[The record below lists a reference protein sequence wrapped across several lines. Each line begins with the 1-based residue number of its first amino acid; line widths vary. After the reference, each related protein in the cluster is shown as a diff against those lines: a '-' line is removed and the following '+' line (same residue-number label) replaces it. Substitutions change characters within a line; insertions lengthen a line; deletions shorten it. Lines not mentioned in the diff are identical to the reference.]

1 MSTVPVYRTGVLD
14 SAPIVTGE
22 GGGSMTDYLQ
32 VHHYVRILYRRQWLI
47 LGIVAAGLGC
57 AVLLNWITTPVFMA
71 QATLQI
77 DTDLNVLGVDRP
89 LLPVDQRDWMKE
101 FLPTQLGILQSHE
114 LARAAHDDLMQ
125 SSRSSGGV
133 PTAPEIVAGRSVSL
147 VKDTRLVHV
156 GYQSTDPKMA
166 AQVANAL
173 AGAYVEQNLSFRT
186 KASGDASDWLLN
198 QTEEQRKLVNENEM
212 ALQRYRQE
220 HGADDLYT
228 DKLGIERANIVV
240 QKLAALQAS
249 VTKAKIETIEKQAVY
264 EQLSA
269 VQASQEPLDTLP
281 AVASNPYIQGLKSEL
296 TALQRQMAQTSKEL
310 GDQHPDFI
318 KLQAAVQNAERKLQ
332 TEVSNVGAAIRHD
345 FEASQSTERNLTAA
359 LERQKLEV
367 QALNGKTVDYTAL
380 EREANSNREVL
391 DKLLQRSR
399 EATLARQLDS
409 TSVRIVDPAQ
419 IPDLPILPRKGR
431 TLLIGL
437 VGSGGF
443 ALVLVFALEVFNTR
457 VRSPEDVSR
466 HLRIRVLGIAPEAR
480 AVEGHTSPLL
490 GSGAPIQFAELFQGL
505 RTNLLASPELATGRT
520 LLITSS
526 EPGEGKTMSA
536 ANIAVS
542 LAGLKQRVLLIDAD
556 LRKPRLHELFGEER
570 QPGLADVLIG
580 KTTTRDFRKTSVSG
594 LWLMPAGGACKNAA
608 NLLGSENF
616 NKLIDYL
623 KQHFDWI
630 VLDSAPVLAVT
641 DPCLVARVAAGV
653 LLIVDCKTD
662 REVASA
668 AVERLDAVGAT
679 IVGAM
684 LNRAAL
690 NSRDASY
697 LPYYHRNYETYYS
710 ETEGSFHLP
719 EVAATALQREQ
730 RDTSS

>member
-1 MSTVPVYRTGVLD
+1 
-14 SAPIVTGE
+14 
-22 GGGSMTDYLQ
+22 MTDYLQ
-32 VHHYVRILYRRQWLI
+32 LHHYVRILHRRQWLI
-47 LGIVAAGLGC
+47 LCIVAAGLGC
-57 AVLLNWITTPVFMA
+57 AALLNWITKPVFIA

-101 FLPTQLGILQSHE
+101 FLPTQLGILQSNE
-114 LARAAHDDLMQ
+114 LARAAHDELTQ
-125 SSRSSGGV
+125 SEHPGGSV
-133 PTAPEIVAGRSVSL
+133 PTVAQIAAGRSVAL
-147 VKDTRLVHV
+147 VKDTRLVNV
-156 GYQSTDPKMA
+156 GFQSTDPKMA

-173 AGAYVEQNLSFRT
+173 ASAYVRQNFAFRST
-186 KASGDASDWLLN
+186 ANGDASDWLAK
-198 QTEEQRKLVNENEM
+198 QVEQQRKLVNESEN

-220 HGADDLYT
+220 QGADALYA
-228 DKLGIERANIVV
+228 DKSGTEHGNIVV
-240 QKLAALQAS
+240 QKLAALQEA
-249 VTKAKIETIEKQAVY
+249 VTKARTETIAKEALY
-264 EQLSA
+264 RQLSA
-269 VQASQEPLDTLP
+269 VQANLEPLDTLP
-281 AVASNPYIQGLKSEL
+281 AVASNTYIQGLKSEL
-296 TALQRQMAQTSKEL
+296 TALQRQMAQASKEL
-310 GDQHPDFI
+310 GDEHPDFI

-345 FEASQSTERNLTAA
+345 FEASQATERSLTAA

-367 QALNGKTVDYTAL
+367 RALNGKTVNYTAL

-399 EATLARQLDS
+399 EATLARQLD
-409 TSVRIVDPAQ
+409 TSNSLRIVDPAQ
-419 IPDLPILPRKGR
+419 VPGVPALPRKVR
-431 TLLIGL
+431 NLLIGL

-443 ALVLVFALEVFNTR
+443 ALVLAFALEIFNTPII
-457 VRSPEDVSR
+457 RSPEDVTR
-466 HLRIRVLGIAPEAR
+466 HLRIRLLGVAPE
-480 AVEGHTSPLL
+480 VSPMNGHRSPLI
-490 GSGAPIQFAELFQGL
+490 GSGAPTQFAELFHGL
-505 RTNLLASPELATGRT
+505 RTNLVTSPELATGRT
-520 LLITSS
+520 LLVTSS
-526 EPGEGKTMSA
+526 QPGEGKTTSA

-570 QPGLADVLIG
+570 QPGLADMLIG
-580 KTTTRDFRKTSVSG
+580 KATTRDFRKTSVSG
-594 LWLMPAGGACKNAA
+594 LWLLPAGGASKNAA
-608 NLLGSENF
+608 NLLGSDHF

-623 KQHFDWI
+623 KKHFDWI
-630 VLDSAPVLAVT
+630 VFDSPPVLAVT
-641 DPCLVARVAAGV
+641 DPLLVARVAAGV

-662 REVASA
+662 RAVASA

-710 ETEGSFHLP
+710 EAEASFHLP
-719 EVAATALQREQ
+719 EVGSTALQ